1 MSLTRKMLKA
11 MGIEEEKIEQIIEA
25 HTETVDALKAHK
37 EDADKLKDVQ
47 NELDDLKAAGDGGYK
62 EKYETEHKAFE
73 DYKNEVETQKLNRTK
88 EQAFRSVLKELGIAD
103 KRIDSIVR
111 VTKFE
116 DMELDGDKLKD
127 VETLKTNLQTE
138 WAEFIPATQTT
149 GVKTANPPANN
160 PTKTY
165 TRDEIRKMTPAEI
178 NQNWESIKG
187 SLKGE

>member
-25 HTETVDALKAHK
+25 HTETVDALKAYK

-47 NELDDLKAAGDGGYK
+47 KELDDLKAAGDGGYK
-62 EKYETEHKAFE
+62 EKYETEHQAFE
-73 DYKNEVETQKLNRTK
+73 DYKNEVETQKLNETK
-88 EQAFRSVLKELGIAD
+88 EQAFRSTLKELGIAD
-103 KRIDSIVR
+103 KYINSIVR

-138 WAEFIPATQTT
+138 WAEFIPTTQTM
-149 GVKTANPPANN
+149 GVQTANPPANN
-160 PTKTY
+160 QAAKDPFEMGF
-165 TRDEIRKMTPAEI
+165 D
-178 NQNWESIKG
+178 
-187 SLKGE
+187 GE